1 MKLNLIFNKIG
12 EKIQEFGSKND
23 NELLIIGL
31 IAILIAIWTVLY
43 LIPNIFVNLF
53 DTILGKAILILF
65 VIVVSFKNLYY
76 GMILL
81 FVFIIIYRFLSLSLY
96 SHTIKKEGFTW
107 NQEST
112 NKFLEIQKLINPKIV
127 FNASEIQQQATQQE
141 VNYFNKHGQWPWSDD
156 VKKLYKEAL
165 NKNPYVRTS
174 PEDAINTIRTIYNEK
189 AILQLLSWQAKEGQF
204 LLNGVTVNTGKTNP
218 YEDLPSGWGDYAFNS
233 KQISKNNNVIKC
245 GYSKSN
251 ELTLQEIEHR
261 GNDGIV
267 YNHVK
272 KITPVDYTNLEKII
286 PGFTFLKEPC
296 DPCKGLH
303 NPPNYHCP
311 FELNIRGEKK
321 GVSPIWNYLWNFY

>member
-218 YEDLPSGWGDYAFNS
+218 YEEISFLPPLINILNPLGEPISNHFRIIS
-233 KQISKNNNVIKC
+233 FSKN
-245 GYSKSN
+245 
-251 ELTLQEIEHR
+251 Q
-261 GNDGIV
+261 
-267 YNHVK
+267 
-272 KITPVDYTNLEKII
+272 
-286 PGFTFLKEPC
+286 
-296 DPCKGLH
+296 
-303 NPPNYHCP
+303 
-311 FELNIRGEKK
+311 
-321 GVSPIWNYLWNFY
+321 